1 MHAHL
6 QVIVTSRQACV
17 LGSMCLVMMILI
29 GFAGVAPHQVPTLA
43 LPQITQQTQLVVS
56 IKVRIFFKTVA
67 LHEVSNPFHLIWNS
81 LVYLAIFSRFHQ
93 QIFFPFSWM
102 VFDVR
107 HWNSAGFTTCSAP
120 SSTFL
125 RQILSRWHFFVLNI
139 FGNCRFARF
148 YVSCLPLGAL
158 KLRLRYFIHWLFHF
172 ISFTGENKETRKTKY
187 MRWREFKR

>member
-29 GFAGVAPHQVPTLA
+29 GFAGVAPRQVLTLA

-56 IKVRIFFKTVA
+56 TKVRITFKTVA
-67 LHEVSNPFHLIWNS
+67 LLEVSNPFHLIWES
-81 LVYLAIFSRFHQ
+81 LVYLAIFPRFHQ
-93 QIFFPFSWM
+93 QIFFPFRWM

-107 HWNSAGFTTCSAP
+107 HCNSAGVQNMFRAKR
-120 SSTFL
+120 TFL
-125 RQILSRWHFFVLNI
+125 RQILLRWHFFVINI

-148 YVSCLPLGAL
+148 YVSCLPWGAL
-158 KLRLRYFIHWLFHF
+158 
-172 ISFTGENKETRKTKY
+172 
-187 MRWREFKR
+187 